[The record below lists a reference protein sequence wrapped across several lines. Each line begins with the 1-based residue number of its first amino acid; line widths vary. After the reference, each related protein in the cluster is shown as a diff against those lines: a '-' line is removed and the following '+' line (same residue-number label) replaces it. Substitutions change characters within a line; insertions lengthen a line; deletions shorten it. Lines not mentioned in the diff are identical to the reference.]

1 MLGAGL
7 SQHGKRAGVAVSAE
21 SFADI
26 DRVEARAVI
35 QIHQLVIGM
44 GAGLAV
50 FCLDEVEDELLVL
63 LNEVVQAQQDGGAV
77 TLANAGARIV
87 DGFLDVPGSGDR
99 EAKELLT
106 AKRRV
111 SLVLLTRAADIAGGR
126 SV

>member
-1 MLGAGL
+1 
-7 SQHGKRAGVAVSAE
+7 
-21 SFADI
+21 
-26 DRVEARAVI
+26 
-35 QIHQLVIGM
+35 M

-63 LNEVVQAQQDGGAV
+63 VNEVVQAQQDGGAV

-87 DGFLDVPGSGDR
+87 DGLLDVPGGGDG

-111 SLVLLTRAADIAGGR
+111 SLVLLTRAANIAGGIR
-126 SV
+126 V